1 MRWNLENF
9 LLFFAILLIAS
20 IVFSKVSDKF
30 GIPSL
35 IVFLAVGMLAGSD
48 GLLGIDFTNHRVA
61 QEIGTI
67 ALIFILYAGGL
78 DTNFKSVR
86 PVMVSGIVLATI
98 GVILTAG
105 TVAVL
110 ARYLLNF
117 SWMEAFLLGS
127 IISSTDAAA
136 VFAILRAKGISLK
149 NNLGPLL
156 ELESGSND
164 PMAIFLT
171 MTMIQM
177 ISLSTTPTPA
187 NIALILAEQFLIG
200 GILGYIFGFLLPS
213 IFNRLRLE
221 YSGLYSVFSIAWA
234 LLIYTIVTKVGG
246 NGFLAVYIAGIF
258 INKKEFAHKKSL
270 VGFHDGI
277 AWTMQI
283 VVFLTLGLLVFPSE
297 LPSVAFMGF
306 IIALWLMFVAR
317 PVGVFISLL
326 FSKYNIKEKIFISW
340 VGLRGVVPIV
350 LATYP
355 YGSNLPNSNL
365 IFNTIFFVVLISLA
379 VQGATLEFSAVKC
392 GVKDDDEVEEA
403 EASNLPIFYH
413 TLRQYT
419 IHFGSEIIEKN
430 LAELELPSDFLI
442 LLIKRKGEYI
452 KPTGSSVF
460 EEGDLLLIQC
470 EDENKYNEILKTY
483 FVPQN

>member
-1 MRWNLENF
+1 MENF
-9 LLFFAILLIAS
+9 LLFFAILLITS

-48 GLLGIDFTNHRVA
+48 GLLGIEFTNQKIA
-61 QEIGTI
+61 QDIGTV

-78 DTNFKSVR
+78 DTNFKSVK
-86 PVMVSGIVLATI
+86 PIMTSGLVLATL
-98 GVILTAG
+98 GVVLTAG
-105 TVAVL
+105 AVAVL
-110 ARYLLNF
+110 AKYLLHF

-177 ISLSTTPTPA
+177 IALATTPTA
-187 NIALILAEQFLIG
+187 SSVALILGEQFLIG
-200 GILGYIFGFLLPS
+200 GVLGYAFGVLLPS
-213 IFNRLRLE
+213 LFNRLRFE
-221 YSGLYSVFSIAWA
+221 YSGLYSVFSVAWV
-234 LLIYTIVTKVGG
+234 LLIYTVSTKVGG

-297 LPSVAFMGF
+297 LPAVAIMGF
-306 IIALWLMFVAR
+306 IIALWLMFIAR
-317 PVGVFISLL
+317 PIGVFISLL
-326 FSKYNIKEKIFISW
+326 FSRYNIKEKMFISW

-365 IFNTIFFVVLISLA
+365 IFNIIFFVVLISLA
-379 VQGATLEFSAVKC
+379 VQGSTLEFVASKC
-392 GVKDDDEVEEA
+392 GVKDLEGEKEI

-413 TLRQYT
+413 TLRQHT
-419 IHFGSEIIEKN
+419 IHFGSNVIGKN

-460 EEGDLLLIQC
+460 EEGDLLLVQC
-470 EDENKYNEILKTY
+470 EKEDKYNEILRS
-483 FVPQN
+483 FMDN